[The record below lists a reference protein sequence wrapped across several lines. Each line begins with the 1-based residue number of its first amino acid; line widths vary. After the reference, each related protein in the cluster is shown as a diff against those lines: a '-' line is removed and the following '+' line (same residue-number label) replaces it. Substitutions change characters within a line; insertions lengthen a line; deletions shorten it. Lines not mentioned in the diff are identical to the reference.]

1 MDYPFATWKSYYVAL
16 TQSLKTTNAF
26 AFAKTYPQYARY
38 QEDTRYSEVKIVEEL
53 LISQQSPQEGLDGF
67 VQALLEGGRYALDM
81 KDSIKKII
89 KIFID
94 AGAKPNTDCLF
105 DLKYPEENHFEDEV
119 TSGYYSVRGFLIDV
133 FSEYGIDVEKYYDWA
148 AIDYVYWEDIDKKIV
163 DEDYQKAC
171 FMVLKYY
178 SMYLTS
184 MESPYKS

>member
-1 MDYPFATWKSYYVAL
+1 MDYPFATWKTYYAAL
-16 TQSLKTTNAF
+16 THSLKTNAF

-53 LISQQSPQEGLDGF
+53 LKSQGNPQEGLDGF

-148 AIDYVYWEDIDKKIV
+148 AIDYVYWEDIDQKIV

-178 SMYLTS
+178 SEYLTNI
-184 MESPYKS
+184 EPL